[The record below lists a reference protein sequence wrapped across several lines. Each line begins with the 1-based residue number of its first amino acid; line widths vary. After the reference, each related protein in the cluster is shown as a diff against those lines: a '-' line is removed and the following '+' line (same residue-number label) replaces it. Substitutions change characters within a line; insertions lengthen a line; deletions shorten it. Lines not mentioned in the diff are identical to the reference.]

1 MNQTIKFAAV
11 IGMGL
16 ALAPW
21 AVAQASADQSAT
33 TPAAVAVIP
42 PDQQPTKEQLMR
54 LFEVIRVRQQ
64 VEAVL
69 KAMLAMIQQQMQE
82 QAKEIAERYPASFQS
97 SPEQQAAVEKLLS
110 QYMEKAAHIIDINDM
125 LDDMAEIYQRHV
137 SRSDVDA
144 YIAFY
149 SSPAGQHLLAAQPVI
164 MQEYTPMV
172 MKRTQERS
180 KALTDQLVEDLEKLS
195 KSPPPAATPAKDKS
209 AQQ

>member
-1 MNQTIKFAAV
+1 MNQAIQFAAA

-16 ALAPW
+16 ALASW
-21 AVAQASADQSAT
+21 AGAQTPAEQPAT

-42 PDQQPTKEQLMR
+42 ADQQPTKEQLMR

-69 KAMLAMIQQQMQE
+69 KAMPAMIQQQLQE
-82 QAKEIAERYPASFQS
+82 QAKEIAGRYPASSQS

-110 QYMEKAAHIIDINDM
+110 QYMEKAVHIVDINDM

-180 KALTDQLVEDLEKLS
+180 KALTDQLAEDMEKLS
-195 KSPPPAATPAKDKS
+195 KSSAPAATPEKDKS